1 MHHLDEFVA
10 YILYWG
16 IQIRAINA
24 LSFQDN
30 SNMTEGFF
38 HIYLAYMGY
47 ELCLLFFPY
56 TDKKTKLFRAVI
68 YGHLI
73 RTVSYVLLGFV
84 SFRSLATIC

>member
-1 MHHLDEFVA
+1 
-10 YILYWG
+10 
-16 IQIRAINA
+16 
-24 LSFQDN
+24 
-30 SNMTEGFF
+30 MTEGFF

-84 SFRSLATIC
+84 SFGVIGAIC